1 MYDFIHTQD
10 DWFPL
15 RPEIW
20 PWRQDY
26 GRKTN
31 TFASTLSRLPPL
43 GPPTPHPEPSLNVFF
58 QLVLYPRGWW
68 STTSDFSE
76 AAATFLDQNLW
87 RNSYT
92 LLEDEESWGWG
103 GVTIVPLP
111 GHICGCANGS
121 TRHPVSART
130 ATLQSL
136 QSWMLGEGCVPS
148 TNSKPLSF
156 SYQDIKN
163 RDAGVWISRTH
174 THLRKELHI
183 S

>member
-1 MYDFIHTQD
+1 MVG
-10 DWFPL
+10 
-15 RPEIW
+15 RPILLLL
-20 PWRQDY
+20 
-26 GRKTN
+26 
-31 TFASTLSRLPPL
+31 LSL
-43 GPPTPHPEPSLNVFF
+43 GFLLWGPRPFTKCFF

-68 STTSDFSE
+68 LFRSSCNILGSE
-76 AAATFLDQNLW
+76 PLT
-87 RNSYT
+87 NSYT
-92 LLEDEESWGWG
+92 LLEDEESWGG
-103 GVTIVPLP
+103 GGLTTDPLP
-111 GHICGCANGS
+111 GHISWCANCS

-163 RDAGVWISRTH
+163 MDAGVWISRTH
-174 THLRKELHI
+174 HLTFPSDSRKELNI